1 MGRAA
6 RGHRK
11 DGVMAQNA
19 STVLVTG
26 ATGFIGGRLVERL
39 ILEEG
44 ARVRV
49 LLRDFAH
56 APRVARFPVEMIG
69 GSVTDL
75 DAVNRAAAG
84 CDVIVH
90 CAFGNS
96 GTPEEKRAATIAGTE
111 AVAEAARRA
120 GVKRLVHLSTISV
133 YGLPGDGDL
142 DETAPRRFCGDPYSD
157 AKIEA
162 ECLVLACHEKHG
174 LPVAVLQP
182 TIVYGPLSG
191 PWTLAPLHQLKHE
204 RVVLVDG
211 GGGLCNAVY
220 VDDVVDAILLAT
232 TREEAVGQAFLISGD
247 GPVTWRHFYGAFEEM
262 LGQSGTISLTA
273 AEIQA
278 LHREERRARRTI
290 PQVMRVLRRNTR
302 MRARLLELPALG
314 IPYRWL
320 LAKVP
325 ERVRADLSR
334 RLFSDPTLQPRAP
347 RRTGRCRCPTT
358 IRSGFLQ
365 ARTRVRTDKA
375 RRLLGYEPRVS
386 FEHGMRLTSRWAA
399 WANLL

>member
-6 RGHRK
+6 RGCCE
-11 DGVMAQNA
+11 DGVMALKA
-19 STVLVTG
+19 TVLVTG

-69 GSVTDL
+69 GSVTDA
-75 DAVNRAAAG
+75 DAVNRAATG

-162 ECLVLACHEKHG
+162 ERLVLACHEKHG

-247 GPVTWRHFYGAFEEM
+247 RPVTWRQFYAAFEEM
-262 LGQSGTISLTA
+262 LGQPGTVSLTA

-290 PQVMRVLRRNTR
+290 PQLMRVLRRNAR

-320 LAKVP
+320 LARVP
-325 ERVRADLSR
+325 ERVRADLGR
-334 RLFSDPTLQPRAP
+334 RLFSDDAPSARAKADRPTPLPNDYQVR
-347 RRTGRCRCPTT
+347 
-358 IRSGFLQ
+358 FLR

-386 FEHGMRLTSRWAA
+386 FEHGMRLTSQWAA

>member
-1 MGRAA
+1 
-6 RGHRK
+6 
-11 DGVMAQNA
+11 MALNA

-75 DAVNRAAAG
+75 DAVDRAAAG

-142 DETAPRRFCGDPYSD
+142 DETAPRRFCGYSVLGRED
-157 AKIEA
+157 RGGMPGPCLPCEA
-162 ECLVLACHEKHG
+162 RPA
-174 LPVAVLQP
+174 
-182 TIVYGPLSG
+182 
-191 PWTLAPLHQLKHE
+191 
-204 RVVLVDG
+204 G
-211 GGGLCNAVY
+211 GGPTA
-220 VDDVVDAILLAT
+220 DD
-232 TREEAVGQAFLISGD
+232 
-247 GPVTWRHFYGAFEEM
+247 
-262 LGQSGTISLTA
+262 
-273 AEIQA
+273 
-278 LHREERRARRTI
+278 
-290 PQVMRVLRRNTR
+290 
-302 MRARLLELPALG
+302 RL
-314 IPYRWL
+314 
-320 LAKVP
+320 
-325 ERVRADLSR
+325 
-334 RLFSDPTLQPRAP
+334 RAP
-347 RRTGRCRCPTT
+347 
-358 IRSGFLQ
+358 
-365 ARTRVRTDKA
+365 VRPLA
-375 RRLLGYEPRVS
+375 HSPPFIS
-386 FEHGMRLTSRWAA
+386 
-399 WANLL
+399 